1 MEKWTLLFWCKKMEH
16 EIETGEVKWSMHR
29 VYNNWGPSIRVLT
42 LSIIVIGVRLMETD
56 DFGLESVTGRGFQCR
71 VFDLALRNE
80 T

>member
-1 MEKWTLLFWCKKMEH
+1 
-16 EIETGEVKWSMHR
+16 MHR
-29 VYNNWGPSIRVLT
+29 VYNNWGPSVRVLT

-71 VFDLALRNE
+71 VFDLASRNE